1 VTASASPSTPSTCV
15 SAIGSHLCPNW
26 AGYLWAAP
34 SGTTMSMVSGAWYV
48 PTLDCT
54 SRPTS
59 IVYDFI
65 GIGGVSAAS
74 APSSPYFQSGTI
86 AECQDGQQTSSSF
99 WTDDSL
105 GGVPQVGM
113 TVAPGDLIT
122 DEQIP
127 QLGIWG
133 YTLIDYPATSGV
145 DRYVSGGPG
154 PLNGAPTTAEWIAED
169 PGGTSLQTLADYG
182 TTTFGLLETC
192 DSGQSDCA
200 LVPVSASQLTAMQ
213 SYTPAGTVQ
222 VAPSSVST
230 GAKLGAFGP
239 GDEFTLTYNS

>member
-1 VTASASPSTPSTCV
+1 
-15 SAIGSHLCPNW
+15 
-26 AGYLWAAP
+26 
-34 SGTTMSMVSGAWYV
+34 MSMVSGAWYV
-48 PTLDCT
+48 PTLNCT
-54 SRPTS
+54 ARPTS

-65 GIGGVSAAS
+65 GIGGVSAAF

-86 AECQDGQQTSSSF
+86 AECQGGQQTSFSF
-99 WTDDSL
+99 WTDDAL

-133 YTLIDYPATSGV
+133 YTLIDYPATTGV
-145 DRYVSGGPG
+145 DRYVDGGPG
-154 PLNGAPTTAEWIAED
+154 PLSGTPTTAEWVAED
-169 PGGTSLQTLADYG
+169 PGGTTLQTLADYG

-200 LVPVSASQLTAMQ
+200 LVPVTASQLIPMQ
-213 SYTPAGTVQ
+213 SYTPSGTLE
-222 VAPSSVST
+222 VAPSVVST
-230 GAKLGAFGP
+230 GTKLGAFGP
-239 GDEFTLTYNS
+239 GDAFTLTYNS

>member
-1 VTASASPSTPSTCV
+1 
-15 SAIGSHLCPNW
+15 
-26 AGYLWAAP
+26 
-34 SGTTMSMVSGAWYV
+34 
-48 PTLDCT
+48 
-54 SRPTS
+54 
-59 IVYDFI
+59 
-65 GIGGVSAAS
+65 
-74 APSSPYFQSGTI
+74 
-86 AECQDGQQTSSSF
+86 
-99 WTDDSL
+99 
-105 GGVPQVGM
+105 M

-145 DRYVSGGPG
+145 DRYVDGGPG
-154 PLNGAPTTAEWIAED
+154 PLNGAPTTAEWVAED
-169 PGGTSLQTLADYG
+169 PGATSLQTLADYG

-222 VAPSSVST
+222 VVPSSVST